1 MDREK
6 LRQFKQKLLS
16 RREEME
22 KLLDGRQK
30 GVFEESLR
38 ESTGEL
44 SLYDNHPG
52 DLGGETFERGK
63 DLALKENTRMQIK
76 IIDDALEKMAQGS
89 YGFCEICG
97 TAIPE
102 ERLEAIPE
110 TSLCLDCRRQ
120 EEGQGNRHPRPLE
133 EDLLEPPFKA
143 AVSAEEKDD
152 FGESQEE
159 IMFDGEDV
167 WRELARYGSSDT
179 PADLVF
185 SDPDL
190 DIYTHW
196 QEDRSAV
203 EEVEA
208 LPYEV
213 DEDGITFKGFRG
225 RAQSPKNTGTK

>member
-1 MDREK
+1 
-6 LRQFKQKLLS
+6 
-16 RREEME
+16 ME

-110 TSLCLDCRRQ
+110 TSLCLTAVGKRKD
-120 EEGQGNRHPRPLE
+120 
-133 EDLLEPPFKA
+133 KA
-143 AVSAEEKDD
+143 
-152 FGESQEE
+152 
-159 IMFDGEDV
+159 
-167 WRELARYGSSDT
+167 
-179 PADLVF
+179 
-185 SDPDL
+185 
-190 DIYTHW
+190 
-196 QEDRSAV
+196 
-203 EEVEA
+203 
-208 LPYEV
+208 
-213 DEDGITFKGFRG
+213 
-225 RAQSPKNTGTK
+225 TGTRGLWKRTF